1 MSNLTE
7 EMDAV
12 KTTIEKLDSVP
23 ELADQVTE
31 MMEQVRLSIGDLV
44 TSSQQY
50 GKLKVRYII
59 VARVN
64 VLPIIMFLFVTVFF

>member
-50 GKLKVRYII
+50 GKLKVG
-59 VARVN
+59 
-64 VLPIIMFLFVTVFF
+64 LMFQY